1 MKFNAVLKNEQL
13 KVNRMYIIPLSVFLI
28 NSILAVVV
36 FIYYFNISNTASVKS
51 TINYYDV
58 IKVKNYATYAHLFV
72 IATILPYISSN
83 SICSDK
89 QNEGLYI
96 IFLSGI
102 KKYEYVLGKVFS
114 HIFSTI
120 LIIISTYPIYL
131 TTHIFG
137 GFDVQDNLIYLSL
150 LFSNIIFISSICNFI
165 SSINFEIN
173 TSQIFCYLISV
184 VTEVIMLILYMY
196 ILKSDRLAIFTVD
209 AALIFLSICFFILTC
224 ISLSMYDIGKG
235 VKS

>member
-196 ILKSDRLAIFTVD
+196 ILKSDRLAIFIVD